1 MHRIATAFLIAGAVL
16 ALNGGMLREV
26 FARDTS
32 LHVPATIQLEPA
44 ASSRLMSLLL
54 VLRHRQN
61 IVNLMQGKEGRIGA
75 KKS

>member
-1 MHRIATAFLIAGAVL
+1 MADAAAPLKILSTLAIAA
-16 ALNGGMLREV
+16 
-26 FARDTS
+26 
-32 LHVPATIQLEPA
+32 
-44 ASSRLMSLLL
+44 MSLLL